1 MQKEDYVRLAREAY
15 DLGVLVGQA
24 PTQPEAFT
32 WCAIYNDGTTV
43 SETSDNGF
51 ADVDQSRVKNLV
63 LLPATEG
70 IEPQHM
76 DIPSGASPIF
86 FRRRKILLQDGQ
98 RTTIHCIGWKR
109 GDEAIYLFISDS
121 GDTLLTD
128 NLQAV

>member
-1 MQKEDYVRLAREAY
+1 MDKEAY
-15 DLGVLVGQA
+15 
-24 PTQPEAFT
+24 T
-32 WCAIYNDGTTV
+32 WAVHYTDG
-43 SETSDNGF
+43 SSIREYDHPDGHGF
-51 ADVDQSRVKNLV
+51 AVVDSARVTFLTIESDLHSHAV
-63 LLPATEG
+63 G
-70 IEPQHM
+70 IP
-76 DIPSGASPIF
+76 DGASPIF